1 MSAQILGRSSS
12 TKEHCQLCSLTRY
25 VAIVPLGLI
34 INVLSVYIWC
44 RPIVS
49 QSVVADV
56 EFCPERQDC
65 RIHYPRTYEP
75 PCLVRLLLTAS
86 PQFLDEADLL
96 ADTIAV
102 LAAPGKLVAHGT
114 PVSLKSSLGEG
125 YTVNV
130 SFNVHPQEK
139 SSSAH
144 QGELLGRIQVNPE
157 GVDPEIVD
165 LLYSSVYRTHLS
177 PADCKF

>member
-1 MSAQILGRSSS
+1 M
-12 TKEHCQLCSLTRY
+12 
-25 VAIVPLGLI
+25 
-34 INVLSVYIWC
+34 
-44 RPIVS
+44 
-49 QSVVADV
+49 
-56 EFCPERQDC
+56 
-65 RIHYPRTYEP
+65 
-75 PCLVRLLLTAS
+75 RLLLTAS

-144 QGELLGRIQVNPE
+144 QGELLGRIRTLAPLAY
-157 GVDPEIVD
+157 PT
-165 LLYSSVYRTHLS
+165 SSTPNEPLET
-177 PADCKF
+177 